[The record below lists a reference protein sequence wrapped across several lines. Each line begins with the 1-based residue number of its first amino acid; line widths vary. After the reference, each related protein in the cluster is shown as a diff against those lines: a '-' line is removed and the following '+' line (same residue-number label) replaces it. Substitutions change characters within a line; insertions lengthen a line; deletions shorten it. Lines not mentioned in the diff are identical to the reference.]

1 MNNSPSKYS
10 SRTES
15 LEVPATGLKLLLEIS
30 LCCGAIRDHNSSKS
44 PLYPMA
50 AFSWAAGKEQQYLCS
65 SIYSQSSALP
75 PSIAVGFPPAAN
87 GEGSKRHSPRTGTA
101 HNTPSLKVQE
111 AHTNKSGKLNA
122 EVCVGA
128 WFLSHSPT
136 PKGAFLLPLPSNP
149 TSSLFYEPLS
159 AFRAA
164 GLSRVL
170 CGPRHDEHLGSEGLQ
185 VSSGHRHTPRNVLHG
200 QESHGTGHNPSSF
213 QPEQLPHAPR
223 E

>member
-15 LEVPATGLKLLLEIS
+15 LEVPANGLKLLLEIS
-30 LCCGAIRDHNSSKS
+30 LCCGAIRDYNSSKS

-75 PSIAVGFPPAAN
+75 PSIAMGFPPAAN

-159 AFRAA
+159 AFRA
-164 GLSRVL
+164 
-170 CGPRHDEHLGSEGLQ
+170 
-185 VSSGHRHTPRNVLHG
+185 
-200 QESHGTGHNPSSF
+200 
-213 QPEQLPHAPR
+213 EQGAVWATAR
-223 E
+223 